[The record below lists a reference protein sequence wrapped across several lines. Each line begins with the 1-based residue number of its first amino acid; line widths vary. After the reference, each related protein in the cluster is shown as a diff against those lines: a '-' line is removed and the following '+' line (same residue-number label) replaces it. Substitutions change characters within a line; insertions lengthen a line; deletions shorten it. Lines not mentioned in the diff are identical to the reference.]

1 MRVSMYVLSIFIFGN
16 LFSQTNKPNKAFKH
30 GEVLTYRVHYGLID
44 AGEATI
50 AIAKESIK
58 ISNSSCYHVVGTGN
72 SKNAFDWFFK
82 VRDRY
87 DSYIDEQ
94 TLLPKFFMRR
104 VNEGGFIINQDYRFN
119 QIAKSVNVK
128 RDGSDAGRST
138 KGKVYTIP
146 NSTHDILSA
155 FYYARN
161 LNLQGVKIGD
171 IITIQTFFDEELFP
185 LKIKIVGREVI
196 STRAGDIR
204 CIKIHPLIQQGR
216 VFKEEDDLTL
226 WVSDDINRIPVRL
239 QAEVLVGSIK
249 MDLRSYSNLANP
261 FALVNK

>member
-1 MRVSMYVLSIFIFGN
+1 MYVLSIFIFGN
-16 LFSQTNKPNKAFKH
+16 LSSQPLNPNKAFKR

-50 AIAKESIK
+50 AIAKDSIK
-58 ISNSSCYHVVGTGN
+58 FNNSPCYHVVGTGN

-119 QIAKSVNVK
+119 QTAKSVNVK
-128 RDGSDAGRST
+128 RTGTDEPRNT
-138 KGKVYTIP
+138 PGKVFTIP
-146 NSTHDILSA
+146 SATHDILSA

-161 LNLQGVKIGD
+161 LNLDGVKIGD
-171 IITIQTFFDEELFP
+171 IITIQTWLKGLPPITIITHFNPDGDAIGSSIALKLYLEKQGLKVDCIFP
-185 LKIKIVGREVI
+185 
-196 STRAGDIR
+196 SAF
-204 CIKIHPLIQQGR
+204 PSYYN
-216 VFKEEDDLTL
+216 
-226 WVSDDINRIPVRL
+226 WIPY
-239 QAEVLVGSIK
+239 I
-249 MDLRSYSNLANP
+249 
-261 FALVNK
+261 